1 MRFSGLVFGFSS
13 LSSTLLALTATYGS
27 SLSSGQSQ
35 ASPGHSSSARTKHAR
50 QKSKQ
55 QYPPKGMYHWGTD
68 EKKRVRGCP
77 SCPYNIKVGRCEVG
91 LRKFPKITAVRRW
104 YSSFGWNFRHNTTE
118 WTFKNVVLAF
128 QNVLTFEN
136 SLWWRL
142 LVNDQKMGSQKL
154 GAYEVRYKWK
164 IQNSTS
170 SVNSHANLFALNCTI
185 SKLVRLRSS

>member
-1 MRFSGLVFGFSS
+1 MCTMYDVKKH
-13 LSSTLLALTATYGS
+13 
-27 SLSSGQSQ
+27 SQ
-35 ASPGHSSSARTKHAR
+35 IFKVSP
-50 QKSKQ
+50 
-55 QYPPKGMYHWGTD
+55 
-68 EKKRVRGCP
+68 P
-77 SCPYNIKVGRCEVG
+77 SRPAHERSCYEVG
-91 LRKFPKITAVRRW
+91 LRKFPKTTAVRRW

-164 IQNSTS
+164 IQNSIT
-170 SVNSHANLFALNCTI
+170 SVNISCARAFEVFLKVSQSRKHRLSGRLGLKTALDLAEAAGCWHRENAA
-185 SKLVRLRSS
+185 KSSSYSPHKNAG

>member
-1 MRFSGLVFGFSS
+1 
-13 LSSTLLALTATYGS
+13 
-27 SLSSGQSQ
+27 
-35 ASPGHSSSARTKHAR
+35 
-50 QKSKQ
+50 
-55 QYPPKGMYHWGTD
+55 MYHWGTD
-68 EKKRVRGCP
+68 EKIRVRGCP

-164 IQNSTS
+164 IQNSITS
-170 SVNSHANLFALNCTI
+170 VKQQLQYMVAWLLLI
-185 SKLVRLRSS
+185 SGKNQINIGYLLVISSYQIQNKLYSGI

>member
-1 MRFSGLVFGFSS
+1 MLSHHRTLAFFLFFLSPSFSKIRLV
-13 LSSTLLALTATYGS
+13 
-27 SLSSGQSQ
+27 
-35 ASPGHSSSARTKHAR
+35 R

-55 QYPPKGMYHWGTD
+55 QCYSKLHILQHQLFFLYSFDALLCTY
-68 EKKRVRGCP
+68 RF
-77 SCPYNIKVGRCEVG
+77 KVGRCEVG
-91 LRKFPKITAVRRW
+91 LRKFPKTTAVRRW

-154 GAYEVRYKWK
+154 GDYEVRYKWK
-164 IQNSTS
+164 IQNSRP
-170 SVNSHANLFALNCTI
+170 SVNLF
-185 SKLVRLRSS
+185 

>member
-1 MRFSGLVFGFSS
+1 MFIGARRTTTDSFFLV
-13 LSSTLLALTATYGS
+13 GS
-27 SLSSGQSQ
+27 SL
-35 ASPGHSSSARTKHAR
+35 THAFRRILLFAFLPYVFCSCGGAVSRWRLGLPYVR

-55 QYPPKGMYHWGTD
+55 QYPPKGMYQWGTD

-164 IQNSTS
+164 IQKSIT
-170 SVNSHANLFALNCTI
+170 SVN
-185 SKLVRLRSS
+185 

>member
-1 MRFSGLVFGFSS
+1 MPFGGYCC
-13 LSSTLLALTATYGS
+13 LLFCLTCFVRAEEV
-27 SLSSGQSQ
+27 QFEE
-35 ASPGHSSSARTKHAR
+35 APKSPRAIPSVTGTQLLRTNKTVR

-164 IQNSTS
+164 IQKSMT
-170 SVNSHANLFALNCTI
+170 SVNIYRNS
-185 SKLVRLRSS
+185 

>member
-1 MRFSGLVFGFSS
+1 MALRGPGQRSECWPDDLVPRRRRERVTA
-13 LSSTLLALTATYGS
+13 LSSRRLPKKLPPTFSRYLDLQNLRKMELTRPYR
-27 SLSSGQSQ
+27 L
-35 ASPGHSSSARTKHAR
+35 PSARTKHVR

-142 LVNDQKMGSQKL
+142 LVNDQQIQQIQKMSL
-154 GAYEVRYKWK
+154 ELPR
-164 IQNSTS
+164 
-170 SVNSHANLFALNCTI
+170 
-185 SKLVRLRSS
+185 

>member
-1 MRFSGLVFGFSS
+1 MLNSYKISVLEFVM
-13 LSSTLLALTATYGS
+13 GS
-27 SLSSGQSQ
+27 SQ
-35 ASPGHSSSARTKHAR
+35 ASPGHSSSARTKHVR

-91 LRKFPKITAVRRW
+91 LRKFPKITAVHRW
-104 YSSFGWNFRHNTTE
+104 YSSFWWNFRHNTIE
-118 WTFKNVVLAF
+118 WNFKNVVLAF

-164 IQNSTS
+164 ILKVDT
-170 SVNSHANLFALNCTI
+170 
-185 SKLVRLRSS
+185 LR

>member
-1 MRFSGLVFGFSS
+1 MPRPWVLKKVRKVALSPLLLVDTILPSDFGASS
-13 LSSTLLALTATYGS
+13 NCT
-27 SLSSGQSQ
+27 
-35 ASPGHSSSARTKHAR
+35 SSARTKHVR

-55 QYPPKGMYHWGTD
+55 QYPPNGMYHWGTD

-91 LRKFPKITAVRRW
+91 LRKFPKTTAVRRW

-164 IQNSTS
+164 IQKSIT
-170 SVNSHANLFALNCTI
+170 SVNKI
-185 SKLVRLRSS
+185 KSKNKTTFHS

>member
-1 MRFSGLVFGFSS
+1 MKYLWFRPLRLRLSCVPVTLGIALGDFGASS
-13 LSSTLLALTATYGS
+13 NCT
-27 SLSSGQSQ
+27 
-35 ASPGHSSSARTKHAR
+35 SSARTKHVR

-77 SCPYNIKVGRCEVG
+77 SCPYNMKVGRCEVG

-164 IQNSTS
+164 IQNSIP
-170 SVNSHANLFALNCTI
+170 SVKGKPYL
-185 SKLVRLRSS
+185 